1 MPLLLTIDAKHV
13 LKKWSTWLAV
23 ATAMCAA
30 GTLAYG
36 ALPVDLQQVLPSWFR
51 SVLAFGAVTLPML
64 VPLATSI
71 QQKSIPEAPTVNTP
85 SNEVMP

>member
-1 MPLLLTIDAKHV
+1 MPIQLTIDAGYV
-13 LKKWSTWLAV
+13 FKKWSTWIAV
-23 ATAMCAA
+23 ASAMCAA

-36 ALPVDLQQVLPSWFR
+36 ALPVDLQAVLPAWFR

-71 QQKSIPEAPTVNTP
+71 QQKSIPPAPTVNTP